1 MFKHSLKTLSA
12 GTVLALAASG
22 AWAQTANTATTPSTT
37 IGVTP
42 QDAKEATQKAV
53 PRADTGTLVRT
64 EPSAADRASDM
75 AKDAKDAATPN
86 TRSNTPTAAPMGT
99 TTNRTATGN
108 ANPSEP
114 RNSNT
119 TTGTVNNT
127 TTPSQA
133 MGISGTLPGSAPTS
147 GDATNTRNNP
157 GTRATGAPMG
167 SAIDNNRMD
176 SDGTRANN
184 ANTNRTNRPARAD
197 RN

>member
-22 AWAQTANTATTPSTT
+22 VWAQTANTATTPSTT

-86 TRSNTPTAAPMGT
+86 TRSNTPTAAPIGT

-167 SAIDNNRMD
+167 SAMDNNRMD

>member
-167 SAIDNNRMD
+167 SAMDNNRMD

>member
-1 MFKHSLKTLSA
+1 MFKHSVKALSVGA
-12 GTVLALAASG
+12 AIVLATTG
-22 AWAQTANTATTPSTT
+22 AWAQTPGTATTPATV
-37 IGVTP
+37 GVTP
-42 QDAKEATQKAV
+42 QDAREATQKAV
-53 PRADTGTLVRT
+53 PRSDTGTLVRT
-64 EPSAADRASDM
+64 EPSAADRANN
-75 AKDAKDAATPN
+75 AANDAKNAVTPN
-86 TRSNTPTAAPMGT
+86 ATRSNM
-99 TTNRTATGN
+99 NNNNNN

-114 RNSNT
+114 RNSGT

>member
-22 AWAQTANTATTPSTT
+22 VWAQTANTATTPSTT

>member
-86 TRSNTPTAAPMGT
+86 TRSNIPTAAPMGT

-167 SAIDNNRMD
+167 SAMDNNRMD